1 MGFPRSEGYSE
12 TLDHSTFKAMAGDFS
27 CTFGGRNRT
36 QGELADA
43 SVILIFISSL
53 EGFRFRDAP
62 CIAAVPTRRIE
73 QKPEGKGDSCKGGGC
88 RAHPA
93 AGCLAVLGK
102 EVL

>member
-1 MGFPRSEGYSE
+1 
-12 TLDHSTFKAMAGDFS
+12 MAGDFS

-43 SVILIFISSL
+43 SVTLILISSH

-62 CIAAVPTRRIE
+62 CVAAVPTRRME
-73 QKPEGKGDSCKGGGC
+73 QKPERKGDSCKGGGC
-88 RAHPA
+88 QAHPA
-93 AGCLAVLGK
+93 SGCLAVLGK